1 MPRHEQL
8 SDGVELYLGDCLE
21 IVPGID
27 VADIAVIGD
36 PPYGMKANT
45 NSKRFSGGQSARIRR
60 TKDSGR
66 DDRFIEGDNE
76 PFDPAPWLAFNEVV
90 LWGANHYAGKLPV
103 GTTLIWLKRNPQ
115 HYGTFLS
122 DAELGWQKG
131 GHGVYA
137 LHAPDSPGRR
147 AIEAGARNPRGAPTA
162 HPAQKPIALMAWCIK
177 RTKGRRILDPYMGSG
192 TTGVAAIQLG
202 RKFTG
207 IEKDPKYFDTAC
219 RRIERELEQPR
230 LEVPLD
236 ASAHK
241 SELYGN
247 VHENDR

>member
-1 MPRHEQL
+1 MPRHEHL
-8 SDGVELYLGDCLE
+8 ADGVDLYLGDCRE
-21 IVPGID
+21 IVHCID
-27 VADIAVIGD
+27 VTDVAVVSD
-36 PPYGMKANT
+36 PPYGMRANT
-45 NSKRFSGGQSARIRR
+45 NSKRFSGGQSGRIRR
-60 TKDSGR
+60 SRNAGDSGR
-66 DDRFIEGDNE
+66 DDRFIGGDNE
-76 PFDPAPWLAFNEVV
+76 SFDPALWLAFDEVV
-90 LWGANHYAGKLPV
+90 LWGSNHYAGRLPI

-219 RRIERELEQPR
+219 RRIERELE
-230 LEVPLD
+230 
-236 ASAHK
+236 
-241 SELYGN
+241 
-247 VHENDR
+247 